1 MKLRARSGNA
11 FEAVMLGYEHP
22 NVTEDWWDSNWLIVN
37 GKVATP
43 DTSWRFV
50 EPCVTTF
57 ELAGLA
63 EWLQAVRDGTPPSP
77 EYAFAEP
84 NLLFSWSPLPAP
96 VLRVRFAHASAPSE
110 GADDLQRARGVT
122 LEFPIAE
129 LNVDEIV
136 GDLRN
141 ALIDYPIRGGA
152 A

>member
-1 MKLRARSGNA
+1 MKLRARSGNT

-37 GKVATP
+37 GTVATP
-43 DTSWRFV
+43 ESSWRFV

-63 EWLQAVRDGTPPSP
+63 EWLQTVRRGMPSSS

-84 NLLFSWSPLPAP
+84 NLVFSWSRLPAP
-96 VLRVRFAHASAPSE
+96 VLRVRFSHASAPPE
-110 GADDLQRARGVT
+110 CTDVDQRSRGVT
-122 LEFPIAE
+122 LEFPIDE
-129 LNVDEIV
+129 LNVDGIV
-136 GDLRN
+136 GELRN
-141 ALIDYPIRGGA
+141 ALIEYPIRGGA